1 MSALLCRRR
10 YELWFFPLISILTS
24 DSESEKGKSSGKLR
38 TIKSDDCAG
47 DKLTFCQPSRSELTA
62 HQHIYIVLVK
72 FIVKWK
78 FNQKHSWMNAVP
90 DGALHSMTRNGIC
103 ESIKILF
110 QIIIFH
116 EIYLHCKVSFISSL
130 LAFDNCYLVNIIHIT
145 LDRCHL
151 HSQWMSIE
159 YRKIVNANFIEI
171 SRPMHCERIPST
183 SQYSNWFLIEICFA
197 LLK

>member
-1 MSALLCRRR
+1 MIFSTDFDFDIWLGEWKRKKFVKIANNKKWWLCWWQADFLPAEPIWINSTSAHIYCVSQIYCEMKIQSKALMNECCAWWSSSLN
-10 YELWFFPLISILTS
+10 
-24 DSESEKGKSSGKLR
+24 DSEWNLR
-38 TIKSDDCAG
+38 VNKN
-47 DKLTFCQPSRSELTA
+47 
-62 HQHIYIVLVK
+62 
-72 FIVKWK
+72 FISNYY
-78 FNQKHSWMNAVP
+78 FPRN
-90 DGALHSMTRNGIC
+90 LHG
-103 ESIKILF
+103 
-110 QIIIFH
+110 
-116 EIYLHCKVSFISSL
+116 KVSFISSL